1 MGKCQEG
8 EPSANYS
15 VKNKKLENKIVRIKI
30 TCLDKNIK
38 NIEES
43 WKNKEVSF
51 LIKLQ

>member
-8 EPSANYS
+8 EPSANYN

-38 NIEES
+38 NIEE
-43 WKNKEVSF
+43 KLKE
-51 LIKLQ
+51 